1 LIVGVFLKNNILL
14 TGGSGTLG
22 KTIINKNI
30 FKKIYYPTKKKLN
43 ILNFKNLEKFII
55 SKKIS
60 LIIHC
65 AALARVKECEKYPLK
80 AMQVNVNGTVN
91 IVNIIQKIKLKYNKN
106 IKLVFISSDAVYA
119 STKGNYSEHSILE
132 PYNVYGWTKLAAE
145 SHVKILNK
153 HLIIRTRFFD
163 KNKISFKKSANNIFT
178 SSLEVNEL
186 VTLIHKLINKNV
198 YGIINVGRKKISDY
212 DNYKVFK
219 KDIKPCSKNEIMNK
233 LNFKIATDASLN
245 LVKLKKFL

>member
-1 LIVGVFLKNNILL
+1 MIVGVSLKNNILL

-30 FKKIYYPTKKKLN
+30 FKKIYFPTKKKLN
-43 ILNFKNLEKFII
+43 ILNLKDLEKFII

-60 LIIHC
+60 SIIHC

-80 AMQVNVNGTVN
+80 AMQINVGGTAN
-91 IVNIIQKIKLKYNKN
+91 IVSIIQKIKFKYNKT

-119 STKGNYSEHSILE
+119 STKGNYSENSILD
-132 PYNVYGWTKLAAE
+132 PYNIYGWTKLGAE
-145 SHVKILNK
+145 IQVKTLNK

-163 KNKISFKKSANNIFT
+163 KNKIYFKKSANNIFT

-186 VTLIHKLINKNV
+186 VVLMHKLISKNF

-212 DNYKVFK
+212 DNYKVYK
-219 KDIKPCSKNEIMNK
+219 KNIKHCSKSEIMNK

-245 LVKLKKFL
+245 LTKLKKFL